1 MGTKE
6 SGWLSSLVFRAR
18 FLALALSVSSV
29 AVLASAG
36 TAYAV
41 DQKKSRDKI
50 VDLNKQALLSYEAK
64 DFDAAKDL
72 LNKALKEAKQAG
84 LDDDKMTAR
93 TYLHLGAV
101 YFAGYQDQAAAIQNF
116 TLAKKIRP
124 DIQLT
129 PSIETPEMKGA
140 FDQATVEAEPAPAPV
155 EPEPRPAKS
164 QPAARMASTPDLAG
178 GSEPDLPSSMS
189 APLMCST
196 PDEAPPSKELSIR
209 CAVKPGVNA
218 KSVQL
223 HYRAPGAEAFQVLA
237 MRRTAKG
244 WYLATIPSHV
254 MKGQSLQVYYD
265 ARDARDNEV
274 ASNGQIDSP
283 TVIEIRKKGAGGGS
297 AGQDE
302 GDPLEAIKRQ
312 QKLERYE
319 TGLHRRREGA
329 VWFGL
334 GGGAGWGF
342 APAGH
347 LEWEKDIQVSA
358 ITTVAGAFQ
367 AVIDGGYMVSDNFS
381 AGLQF
386 RLEWIQQQQAADT
399 SRSGAPT
406 VWAPAFLFRPT
417 YFVDLSSDG
426 NFQASLSAY
435 AGYGYVR
442 LPVKPVKKETT
453 NSNGDIVPDDRNTIA
468 KTDTRPIGPVLFGAG
483 LGLTYHLSRHFSLAL
498 DAQLLTGLADF
509 GVAAQAAGQLQ
520 IAFGGKAGPVPD
532 GEEEE
537 GEGNEGGAAPG
548 NDAPSSD
555 SPGSNESE
563 EQ

>member
-6 SGWLSSLVFRAR
+6 SGWSSSLVFRAR
-18 FLALALSVSSV
+18 FLALALSVSSL

-50 VDLNKQALLSYEAK
+50 VDFNKQALLSYEAK
-64 DFDAAKDL
+64 DFEAAKEL
-72 LNKALKEAKQAG
+72 LTKALKEAKQAG

-101 YFAGYQDQAAAIQNF
+101 YFAGYQDQAVAIQNF

-129 PSIETPEMKGA
+129 PSIETPEMKAA
-140 FDQATVEAEPAPAPV
+140 FDQATVEAEPTSPPP
-155 EPEPRPAKS
+155 EPEPRPS
-164 QPAARMASTPDLAG
+164 RPQPVTRTSTPELGG
-178 GSEPDLPSSMS
+178 GSEPDLPSSMNG
-189 APLMCST
+189 PLMCST
-196 PDEAPPSKELSIR
+196 PDEAPPAKELSIR

-218 KSVQL
+218 KAVQL
-223 HYRAPGAEAFQVLA
+223 HYRALGAEAFQVLP

-244 WYLATIPSHV
+244 WYLATIPAHV
-254 MKGQSLQVYYD
+254 MKGQSIQVYYD

-283 TVIEIRKKGAGGGS
+283 TVIEIRKKGTGGIAGGQES
-297 AGQDE
+297 E

-319 TGLHRRREGA
+319 AGLHRRREGA
-329 VWFGL
+329 LWIGL
-334 GGGAGWGF
+334 GAGSGWGF

-358 ITTVAGAFQ
+358 ITTAAGFIQ
-367 AVIDGGYMVSDNFS
+367 TVIDGGYMISDNFS

-386 RLEWIQQQQAADT
+386 RLEYIQQQQAADT

-406 VWAPAFLFRPT
+406 TWAPAFLLRPT
-417 YFVDLSSDG
+417 YFVDLTSDG

-453 NSNGDIVPDDRNTIA
+453 NSNGDIVPDEKNTIA

-483 LGLTYHLSRHFSLAL
+483 LGLTYHLSRHFSIAL

-520 IAFGGKAGPVPD
+520 IAFGGKAGPAPE

-537 GEGNEGGAAPG
+537 GEANEAGPGPG
-548 NDAPSSD
+548 NDSPSPD
-555 SPGSNESE
+555 SPATNDSE
-563 EQ
+563 GE